1 MYLKHVGV
9 NLAVHKTSKKV
20 YWKIMNRVMNKCK
33 APKIPPILSHN
44 KFIIDCKIKANAF
57 ANYFSIQCKPLINDC
72 VLPKFTLL
80 TTSKLENIIIS
91 SDEIVSFI
99 RNLNKGKANGP
110 DDVSAHM
117 LILCDETIAIPLK
130 LIYEQIPAT
139 GIFPQIWKSANLSPI
154 HKKGDKQLVKNYRH
168 ISSFTNMW

>member
-9 NLAVHKTSKKV
+9 NLADPKTSKKA

-44 KFIIDCKIKANAF
+44 KFIINCKAKANAF
-57 ANYFSIQCKPLINDC
+57 ANFFSLQCKPLIYDN
-72 VLPKFTLL
+72 VLPNFTLL

-91 SDEIVSFI
+91 SDEIVSLI

-130 LIYEQIPAT
+130 LIYEQILAT
-139 GIFPQIWKSANLSPI
+139 GIFPHIWKSANLTPI
-154 HKKGDKQLVKNYRH
+154 HKKGDKQLVNNYRL
-168 ISSFTNMW
+168 ISLLPMW